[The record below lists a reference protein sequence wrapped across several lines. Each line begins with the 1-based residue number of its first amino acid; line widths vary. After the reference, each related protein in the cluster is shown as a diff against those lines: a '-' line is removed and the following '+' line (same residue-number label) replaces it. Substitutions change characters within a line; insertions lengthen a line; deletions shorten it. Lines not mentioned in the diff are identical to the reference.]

1 MGKLCEFLKIIFV
14 SYCALQFRDAPL
26 VESRDYDY
34 EDQMSK
40 VRYHDCVPVKA
51 TDPVY
56 ILYTSGTTGLP
67 KVKTIYKFHI
77 VIVNVIPVK
86 WLMKF
91 DG

>member
-1 MGKLCEFLKIIFV
+1 MGKLHGFLKIIFL
-14 SYCALQFRDAPL
+14 SHYALQFKDAPL

-40 VRYHDCVPVKA
+40 ARYHDCVPVKA

-67 KVKTIYKFHI
+67 KVKSISLTSS
-77 VIVNVIPVK
+77 
-86 WLMKF
+86 WLT
-91 DG
+91 